1 MVLPKEVMKN
11 GGKPKMEKRKPVKN
25 RKAIKK
31 AKLRNIISYH
41 HLRRT
46 FSKFNCIVIT
56 KFKKQ

>member
-11 GGKPKMEKRKPVKN
+11 RCMPKMEKGKPVKN
-25 RKAIKK
+25 GKAFKK

-46 FSKFNCIVIT
+46 FFKFNYIVIT
-56 KFKKQ
+56 KF